1 MKKKVYLSFP
11 IGKRDIEERRAFS
24 ERRVMYLREMQG
36 YEVVNP
42 LDNGLSVD
50 DNWRNHMRADYKL
63 MLDCDAVFFCKGWQ
77 SSMGCQNEHN
87 VAISSGLEVIYETSY
102 WSPNDED

>member
-1 MKKKVYLSFP
+1 
-11 IGKRDIEERRAFS
+11 
-24 ERRVMYLREMQG
+24 
-36 YEVVNP
+36 
-42 LDNGLSVD
+42 
-50 DNWRNHMRADYKL
+50 MRADYKL

-77 SSMGCQNEHN
+77 SSIGCQNEHN